1 MLNNNNSDRNCS
13 NPRINPN
20 GIGWRVINILF
31 FVVILIFNI
40 FYISLRSYWPD
51 MNGSLKVETGLGWDW
66 ARILFSLVFAI
77 LVYSSI
83 LFYRLFILKLNEN
96 WLNKI
101 FSLSF
106 TIIFSL
112 WLIYLYLSDLPE
124 LALPLTMLDFYSP
137 IIYGILVIGLGL
149 LLSRFIKLFKK
160 LWKNTNSK
168 IIALCLLL
176 SYITVWFV
184 PLILIPTTVQ
194 DFLPPK
200 PIIIAHRGLTSLAP
214 ENTLA
219 AGVLASE
226 MGADGWEV
234 DVRMSAD
241 GRLFM
246 MHDINFIRTT
256 NVTDVFP
263 GRKNDDVSIFTLAE
277 IRQLDAGSWFVD
289 DDPYQIFGFGKLDP
303 LDYEKYRGLK
313 IPTLEE
319 VINLTEEL
327 NLILDLDLKFSS
339 SDHPLFENFDSSL
352 FSQLLSS
359 SLNSERILL
368 RSNNENAINMTRLI
382 RDTVEET
389 IQQHI
394 VLDIT
399 GYLINEQYDNF
410 HNDNIVIMA
419 GVINSPERF
428 SQLWCLGLE
437 YVLTDTPHLFSVMSK
452 PKFHF
457 TWDQY
462 LTYWVMNC
470 LIGVSIGI
478 ISLRIVKKRDKL
490 DKV

>member
-1 MLNNNNSDRNCS
+1 MLNNNNPDRNCS

-40 FYISLRSYWPD
+40 LYISLRSYWPD
-51 MNGSLKVETGLGWDW
+51 LNGSLKVETGLGWDW
-66 ARILFSLVFAI
+66 ARILFGLVFAI

-83 LFYRLFILKLNEN
+83 LFYRLFILKRNEN

-101 FSLSF
+101 CSFSF

-112 WLIYLYLSDLPE
+112 WLIYLYLSDLRE

-160 LWKNTNSK
+160 LWGNTNSKNSK

-184 PLILIPTTVQ
+184 PLIFIPTTVQ

-219 AGVLASE
+219 AGILASE

-241 GRLFM
+241 GKLFM
-246 MHDINFIRTT
+246 MHDKNFIRTT
-256 NVTDVFP
+256 NVADVFP
-263 GRKNDDVSIFTLAE
+263 GRKNDDVSTFTLAE

-289 DDPYQIFGFGKLDP
+289 DDPYQIFGFGRLDP
-303 LDYEKYRGLK
+303 LDYEKYRGVK

-319 VINLTEEL
+319 VINLAEEL
-327 NLILDLDLKFSS
+327 NLMLDLDLKSPP
-339 SDHPLFENFDSSL
+339 SDHPLFANYDRLL

-359 SLNSERILL
+359 KLNPDSILL
-368 RSNNENAINMTRLI
+368 RSNNEKSIKMTRLI
-382 RDTVEET
+382 RSIEEEF
-389 IQQHI
+389 IQQNI

-399 GYLINEQYDNF
+399 AYLSNEQYKDL
-410 HNDNIVIMA
+410 HNNNMLIMA
-419 GVINSPERF
+419 GVVNSPERF
-428 SQLWCLGLE
+428 SQLWCLGME
-437 YVLTDTPHLFSVMSK
+437 YVLTDTPHLFTKMSK
-452 PKFHF
+452 PGFYF
-457 TWDQY
+457 TCNQY
-462 LTYWVMNC
+462 LSYWGIIC
-470 LIGVSIGI
+470 LISISI
-478 ISLRIVKKRDKL
+478 FFLRPHNYYSIFS
-490 DKV
+490 